1 MSILRLMICGLVA
14 LFALH
19 LWPLHADA
27 DFRAGQ
33 RELFLQAEEALRKGQ
48 QQTFRTLLS
57 RLEGYPLTPYLVGQD
72 LERRLCPSLAH
83 DVRSYL
89 EKYGD
94 SPVADS
100 LRRKWLSELAKHRRW
115 NDFLQD
121 YTPQSNENLQCLYG
135 QALLGA
141 GKTEQAMEQARV
153 MWLSGN
159 SRPKS
164 CDPLFEA
171 LINSKGLTREL
182 VIERMQLAINA
193 GQISLVRY
201 LSRFL
206 PAEEDKAWVAY
217 WQSVNES
224 PRLVLDRNWKGVEN
238 DFVIPVLTHGIRKL
252 TRVDASRTAEEWDRL
267 KLRNGLIGERFSAIE
282 EDIALY
288 MSLRFEDGALE
299 RVGSLPG
306 DLRSDRLR
314 EWGVRAALRRLDW
327 PQVLHMV
334 DGLTERQKAEPR
346 WQYWRARAL
355 EQTGWT
361 EQALAIYETLAPES
375 HYFGMLAADRLGRT
389 YNVDH
394 APIAVTSEQMA
405 AVRQEAGLQRA
416 VELFAL
422 ERYGPGRSE
431 WQKALGRLDNAQA
444 QAAARWAQEIGW
456 HDRAIT
462 ATVVARHST
471 DLDIRFPLPHAAA
484 ITIQSNAKN
493 LNPAWVY
500 GVMRQESLFME
511 DVGSSAG
518 ALGLMQIMPQ
528 TGKRIAGWHG
538 EQLSDSRLLLQ
549 PDRNIRFGTTY
560 LRRQLD
566 DLQNHYALATAA
578 YNAGQH
584 RVKGWLPREN
594 ELPADAWVETIPFNE
609 TRNYVERVLCYTAI
623 YEHRLGN
630 SPTRLSARLA
640 PVRPLNGSTQ
650 VAEGKEAGTPSPQ

>member
-1 MSILRLMICGLVA
+1 MSKLRLTICGLVA
-14 LFALH
+14 LFAVH
-19 LWPLHADA
+19 LWPLQADA
-27 DFRAGQ
+27 DSKAEQ
-33 RELFLQAEEALRKGQ
+33 RVLFLQAEEALRKGQ
-48 QQTFRTLLS
+48 QQTYRNLLP
-57 RLEGYPLTPYLVGQD
+57 RLEGYPLKPYLLGQD
-72 LERRLCPSLAH
+72 LERRLCPTLSH
-83 DVRSYL
+83 EVRSFL

-100 LRRKWLSELAKHRRW
+100 LRRKWLAELAKHRRW

-121 YTPQSNENLQCLYG
+121 YTSQSNENLQCLYG

-141 GKTEQAMEQARV
+141 GKTDQAMEQARV
-153 MWLSGN
+153 MWLSGK

-182 VIERMQLAINA
+182 VIQRIQLAMNA

-217 WQSVNES
+217 WQSVDES

-252 TRVDASRTAEEWDRL
+252 TRVDASRTAADWDRL
-267 KLRNGLIGERFSAIE
+267 KLRHGLIGERFTAIE
-282 EDIALY
+282 EDIALF

-299 RVGSLPG
+299 RVGSMPG

-314 EWGVRAALRRLDW
+314 EWGVRAALRHLDW

-334 DGLTERQKAEPR
+334 DGLTELQKAEPR

-361 EQALAIYETLAPES
+361 EQAVATYEALATAS
-375 HYFGMLAADRLGRT
+375 HYFGMLAADRLGRP
-389 YNVDH
+389 YNVAH
-394 APIAVTSEQMA
+394 APIAVTSEQIA
-405 AVRQEAGLQRA
+405 VVRQDAGLQRA

-422 ERYGPGRSE
+422 KRYGPGRSE
-431 WQKALGRLDNAQA
+431 WQKALGRLDGNQS

-462 ATVVARHST
+462 AAVSAGHWT
-471 DLDIRFPLPHAAA
+471 DMDIRFPLPHTAA
-484 ITIQSNAKN
+484 IATQSSARN

-500 GVMRQESLFME
+500 GVMRQESMFME

-538 EQLSDSRLLLQ
+538 EQLSNSRLLLQ
-549 PDRNIRFGTTY
+549 PDRNIRYGTTY

-584 RVKGWLPREN
+584 RVKGWLPRETD
-594 ELPADAWVETIPFNE
+594 LPADVWVETIPFNE

-623 YEHRLGN
+623 YEHRLGK

-650 VAEGKEAGTPSPQ
+650 VAEGKEVSGTSAH